1 MDNIVLNQWLS
12 PEDLEKEFGIK
23 KSTQAKLRMKK
34 IIPYSKIG
42 TKIVRYNR
50 NDIDQWLTD
59 AKIA

>member
-1 MDNIVLNQWLS
+1 METTANIWLS

-34 IIPYSKIG
+34 IMPYSKIG

-50 NDIDQWLTD
+50 NDINQWLTD
-59 AKIA
+59 ARIV